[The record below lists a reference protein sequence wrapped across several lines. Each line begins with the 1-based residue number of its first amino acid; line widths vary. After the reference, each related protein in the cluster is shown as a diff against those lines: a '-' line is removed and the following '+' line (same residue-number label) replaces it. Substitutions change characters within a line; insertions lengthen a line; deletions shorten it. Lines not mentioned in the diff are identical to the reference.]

1 MTVELR
7 SQCGGNLGIDWEL
20 FAHVSSAH
28 ETFEFSFYRNL
39 RNCKSA
45 MSVIEHLEKI
55 LENASIHFPMVFNG
69 ALDVF
74 VNLANNRPEADY
86 ILNHVRIANFR
97 E

>member
-1 MTVELR
+1 
-7 SQCGGNLGIDWEL
+7 
-20 FAHVSSAH
+20 
-28 ETFEFSFYRNL
+28 
-39 RNCKSA
+39 

-86 ILNHVRIANFR
+86 IPNHVRIANFR